1 MNNIYNDFKQGKPL
15 KGLVRISAI
24 LALIMAWILIDKG
37 NIYGQNLTVTAKT
50 AKTAKNTVSEDSGQS
65 LFKTRGDDEDDDE
78 IIKEDPDSDDD
89 NNFDAYPNP
98 FEKDLVFDFEFTVRQ
113 EQGAPV
119 EVIDMQGKIVEKG
132 TLEPGSAQYKMD
144 LSGLQAGMYL
154 VRVKTGSKL
163 QVKRVIKK

>member
-1 MNNIYNDFKQGKPL
+1 MN
-15 KGLVRISAI
+15 GLLRLSAI

-37 NIYGQNLTVTAKT
+37 NIYGQSLAEKAKT
-50 AKTAKNTVSEDSGQS
+50 TQNTISEDPGQS
-65 LFKTRGDDEDDDE
+65 LFKMRGDDDDE
-78 IIKEDPDSDDD
+78 IIEEDPGSDDD

-98 FEKDLVFDFEFTVRQ
+98 FEKDLVFDFEFTVRE

-132 TLEPGSAQYKMD
+132 TLEPGSSQYRMD
-144 LSGLQAGMYL
+144 LSDLQAGMYL
-154 VRVKTGSKL
+154 VRVKMGSKL